1 MEGGIFILAP
11 DDSLPEGGKETA
23 AVAKQLDERGDDGE
37 RPDPQAAVRQR
48 GVDPDQQGVNPER
61 ERGPGANQRADEQ
74 HEAPEREE
82 RRQEVHHL
90 QRVGVFL
97 VEVDPGDPEIIDLA
111 VELAPVGAPLV
122 INPGGRE
129 EADLI
134 AALEEADTEVDVLA
148 EPHPR
153 EAVQGTEHLGPDAHV
168 ETAGIELVHFLL
180 AAPDAAGGEEGGHR
194 VVDGLLHV
202 GEIGRR
208 LVGAPES
215 VGARAG
221 DLVADGLDIAR
232 RQDAVGVEND
242 QVIALAL
249 AGAHVAGV
257 ARSAVGDADVVDI
270 KPVAVMVGHLVG
282 GDGRAILDDNHFEAS
297 RRLPGKALQQ
307 LLHLV
312 RAVEDGDDQ
321 GD

>member
-1 MEGGIFILAP
+1 MEGGILILAA
-11 DDSLPEGGKETA
+11 DDPLPEGGEEAA
-23 AVAKQLDERGDDGE
+23 AVAQQLDERGDDGE
-37 RPDPQAAVRQR
+37 RPDSRTAVRQR
-48 GVDPDQQGVNPER
+48 GVDPDQQGVNRER
-61 ERGPGANQRADEQ
+61 ERGPGANQRAEQQ
-74 HEAPEREE
+74 HEATECED

-122 INPGGRE
+122 VNPGAGE
-129 EADLI
+129 EADLV
-134 AALEEADTEVDVLA
+134 APLEEADAEVDVLA
-148 EPHPR
+148 EAHPR
-153 EAVQGTEHLGPDAHV
+153 EAAEGPEHLGPDAHV

-202 GEIGRR
+202 GEIVGG

-221 DLVADGLDIAR
+221 DPVADGLDIAR
-232 RQDAVGVEND
+232 RQDAVGVEDD
-242 QVIALAL
+242 QVLALAL

-257 ARSAVGDADVVDI
+257 ARSAIGNADVVDI

-282 GDGRAILDDNHFEAS
+282 GDGRAILDDHHLEAP
-297 RRLPGKALQQ
+297 RRLPGEALQQ

>member
-1 MEGGIFILAP
+1 MEGGILILAA

-23 AVAKQLDERGDDGE
+23 AVAQQLDERGDDGE

-61 ERGPGANQRADEQ
+61 ERGPWANQRAEQQ
-74 HEAPEREE
+74 HEATECED

-122 INPGGRE
+122 VNPGAGE
-129 EADLI
+129 EADLV
-134 AALEEADTEVDVLA
+134 APLEEADAEVDVLA
-148 EPHPR
+148 EAHPR
-153 EAVQGTEHLGPDAHV
+153 EAAEGTEHLGPDAHV

-202 GEIGRR
+202 GEIVGG
-208 LVGAPES
+208 LVGATEG
-215 VGARAG
+215 VGARLG

-297 RRLPGKALQQ
+297 RRLPGKTLQQ

>member
-11 DDSLPEGGKETA
+11 DDSLPEGGEEAA
-23 AVAKQLDERGDDGE
+23 AVAQQLDERGDDGE
-37 RPDPQAAVRQR
+37 RPDPRAAVRQR
-48 GVDPDQQGVNPER
+48 GVDPDQQGVNRER
-61 ERGPGANQRADEQ
+61 EQGPGANQRADEQ
-74 HEAPEREE
+74 REAAEREE
-82 RRQEVHHL
+82 RRQEMHHL

-122 INPGGRE
+122 IDPGAGE
-129 EADLI
+129 EADLV
-134 AALEEADTEVDVLA
+134 APLEEADAEVDVLA
-148 EPHPR
+148 EAHPR
-153 EAVQGTEHLGPDAHV
+153 EAAEGPEHLGPDAHV

-202 GEIGRR
+202 GEIVGG
-208 LVGAPES
+208 LVGPTEG

-221 DLVADGLDIAR
+221 DPVADGLDIAR
-232 RQDAVGVEND
+232 RQDAVGVEDD
-242 QVIALAL
+242 QVLALAL

-257 ARSAVGDADVVDI
+257 ARSAVGDADVADGQ
-270 KPVAVMVGHLVG
+270 PVAIAVGHLVG
-282 GDGRAILDDNHFEAS
+282 GDGRAILDDDHLEAP
-297 RRLPGKALQQ
+297 RRLPGEALQQ

>member
-61 ERGPGANQRADEQ
+61 EQGPWANQRAEQQ
-74 HEAPEREE
+74 HEATERED
-82 RRQEVHHL
+82 RRQEMHHL

-97 VEVDPGDPEIIDLA
+97 VEVDPSDPEIIDLA

-202 GEIGRR
+202 GEIVGG
-208 LVGAPES
+208 LVGPPES
-215 VGARAG
+215 VGARLG

-232 RQDAVGVEND
+232 RQDAVGVEDD
-242 QVIALAL
+242 QVVAPAL

-257 ARSAVGDADVVDI
+257 ARSAIGNADVADGQ
-270 KPVAVMVGHLVG
+270 PVAIAVGHLVG
-282 GDGRAILDDNHFEAS
+282 GDGRAILDDDHLEAP
-297 RRLPGKALQQ
+297 RRLPGEALQQ

>member
-48 GVDPDQQGVNPER
+48 GVDPDQQGVNHEW
-61 ERGPGANQRADEQ
+61 EQGPWANQRAEQQ
-74 HEAPEREE
+74 HEATECED

-129 EADLI
+129 EADLV

-153 EAVQGTEHLGPDAHV
+153 ETVQGTEHLGPDAHV
-168 ETAGIELVHFLL
+168 ETAGIELVHLLL

-202 GEIGRR
+202 GKIVGG
-208 LVGAPES
+208 LVGATEG
-215 VGARAG
+215 VGVRLG

-270 KPVAVMVGHLVG
+270 KPVAIAVGHLVG
-282 GDGRAILDDNHFEAS
+282 GDGRAILDDNHLEAP
-297 RRLPGKALQQ
+297 RRLPGEALQQ
-307 LLHLV
+307 FLHLV